1 MLSAHRLAY
10 WGVSYPRVSS
20 LKISGAIEW
29 LILNGLRSFKRGYA
43 TVRMMD
49 GRRLPHVE
57 T

>member
-10 WGVSYPRVSS
+10 WGVGYPRVSS
-20 LKISGAIEW
+20 LKISGTIERV
-29 LILNGLRSFKRGYA
+29 ILNGLRSFKRGYA